1 MSLPLP
7 LSLSLPLSLPFIL
20 FIRYAYII
28 LLSNIKFIYCYEC
41 FAKLYSES
49 QVFRYCQSA
58 LDPISLS
65 AAVLT
70 SRQQQPIVNV
80 SAASL
85 VPAAVFAAAAGH
97 HLPRKPTPWYPWAV
111 ASGVM
116 GSGHSHHQTS
126 SAHQIIFRDSK
137 DSGKRPIAYINV
149 NNLCISSLCSNR
161 MQSTH

>member
-1 MSLPLP
+1 M
-7 LSLSLPLSLPFIL
+7 
-20 FIRYAYII
+20 
-28 LLSNIKFIYCYEC
+28 
-41 FAKLYSES
+41 
-49 QVFRYCQSA
+49 FRYCQSA

-70 SRQQQPIVNV
+70 SRQQPIVNV
-80 SAASL
+80 STASL

-116 GSGHSHHQTS
+116 GSGHPHHQTS

-149 NNLCISSLCSNR
+149 NNLCICF
-161 MQSTH
+161 